1 MCLEKVETIMTEYEL
16 IKEKIKKMNDKTLQ
30 LTLIIIDN
38 AEGVSHED
46 FFEIA
51 KLLLIIDNKEEH
63 ENRKIIWNNW

>member
-16 IKEKIKKMNDKTLQ
+16 IKKKVKLMHSDTLKKTLM
-30 LTLIIIDN
+30 IIDN

-51 KLLLIIDNKEEH
+51 KLLFIYDKLQFEILEDK
-63 ENRKIIWNNW
+63 